1 MILQDGQQ
9 LETDLILSAVGLRP
23 NTALAQSAGLE
34 VKHGICTGLDHR
46 TSDPAIFALG
56 DCAEVDGVWAP
67 YINPINQALPAL
79 ANSLLGKPTDAAL
92 KATPVLVKTP
102 ILPLSVLPAVGA
114 GEWRIEQSDDEWA
127 AAFYDAAGKLS
138 GFALLGKQLQHQRSQ
153 WVDKLNITP
162 AIV

>member
-1 MILQDGQQ
+1 
-9 LETDLILSAVGLRP
+9 
-23 NTALAQSAGLE
+23 
-34 VKHGICTGLDHR
+34 
-46 TSDPAIFALG
+46 
-56 DCAEVDGVWAP
+56 
-67 YINPINQALPAL
+67 
-79 ANSLLGKPTDAAL
+79 
-92 KATPVLVKTP
+92 
-102 ILPLSVLPAVGA
+102 SVLPAVGA